1 MGLDIGFVEKTNWNA
16 PRPGSALWD
25 DHLVHFACIQS
36 DEVLTLEEIRSA
48 YESMEEHGGY
58 EQDDVER
65 AKEFVD
71 WCEEYWKER
80 GLPAHYGISV
90 TLSY

>member
-1 MGLDIGFVEKTNWNA
+1 MWRRRTGT
-16 PRPGSALWD
+16 RPARDLRCGTTISFTSPASR
-25 DHLVHFACIQS
+25 S

-58 EQDDVER
+58 EQDDVEQ
-65 AKEFVD
+65 AKAFVD

-80 GLPAHYGISV
+80 EMPAHYGISV